1 MKKLLDTTKMGNMTL
16 KNRFISAAIGDFTG
30 EGLINERIIE
40 KYETLAK
47 GGVGTIIT
55 GFTLVDEAEKSFPIL
70 SIYEDSFIE
79 NFKKLTDKI
88 HSHGANFISQLVYIG
103 SYVMGDVGDREIL
116 GPSAV
121 ANPNTN
127 VIPKE
132 MNISEIKAVQQKF
145 AEAALRAKKSGFDG
159 IEIHAAHGFLL
170 NQFITPYYN
179 RRNDIYGGS
188 IENRVRML
196 LETYSAIREAVGP
209 EYPIWV
215 KVNSIEG
222 FEGGLTLEDCL
233 YTCKELTKLGVNA
246 IEVSGNFMSL
256 SSNKGIYFKE
266 EAAAIAKENNVAVIV
281 TGGNRNFEEME
292 KLLSSTRIEYFGMA
306 RPFISEPDLINKYEK
321 EHITQTKCV
330 SCNQCANPSNGFR
343 CVLNK

>member
-1 MKKLLDTTKMGNMTL
+1 MRKLLDTTKIGNMTL
-16 KNRFISAAIGDFTG
+16 KNRFISSAIGDFNG
-30 EGLINERIIE
+30 EGRINEKIIE
-40 KYETLAK
+40 KYETLAE

-55 GFTLVDEAEKSFPIL
+55 GVTLVDEAEKSFPIL
-70 SIYEDSFIE
+70 SIYDDSFIE
-79 NFKKLTDKI
+79 DFKKLTNKV

-103 SYVMGDVGDREIL
+103 SYVMGDVGEREVL

-121 ANPNTN
+121 ENLNTK
-127 VIPKE
+127 VVPKE
-132 MNISEIKAVQQKF
+132 MNINEIKAVQEKF

-188 IENRVRML
+188 IENRARML

-215 KVNSIEG
+215 KVNSVDG
-222 FEGGLTLEDCL
+222 FEGGLTLDDCL
-233 YTCKELTKLGVNA
+233 YVCKELTRLGADA
-246 IEVSGNFMSL
+246 IEVSGNFMAL
-256 SSNKGIYFKE
+256 SSSKEIYFKK

-281 TGGNRNFEEME
+281 TGGNRNFKEME
-292 KLLSSTRIEYFGMA
+292 ELLNNTEIEYFGMA

-321 EHITQTKCV
+321 EHITKTKCV
-330 SCNQCANPSNGFR
+330 SCNQCTNPSNGGR
-343 CVLNK
+343 CILNK